1 MANHKTLIRP
11 DSNPPSP
18 ATVTSLPILE
28 AFAAEVEFRRLSER
42 ADRALFV
49 QRFADEMRRCEKAEA
64 ELRVQS
70 RKAERHGLAVKAEG
84 MFICLSLRVHMNDL
98 KDFDDATD
106 SWDEHAID
114 CCRDLVKARA
124 EFALEPGPLHAPKT
138 VTSNA
143 PHEWPPVAVRP
154 LTPQERA
161 GARRRATEALTQ
173 YVAAEEQRLV
183 RLRSMLAIA
192 QSSEHFVRGEA
203 DRDWDDWLAALDRK
217 IHCAGCGEHV
227 EVEKTMLDDLRAMS
241 GRLVYASGGD
251 ATDDYIPMEIAWARD
266 IIDQFG
272 AANDAARCIAL
283 GRSS

>member
-192 QSSEHFVRGEA
+192 QSSEHFVRGEG
-203 DRDWDDWLAALDRK
+203 DREWDDTLAALDRR
-217 IHCAGCGEHV
+217 IHCVGCGEFD
-227 EVEKTMLDDLRAMS
+227 ESEKAMLDDLRGMS
-241 GRLVYASGGD
+241 GRLVYAKGGSAD
-251 ATDDYIPMEIAWARD
+251 VAREDVKAMLEPLIPVW
-266 IIDQFG
+266 Q
-272 AANDAARCIAL
+272 
-283 GRSS
+283 GR